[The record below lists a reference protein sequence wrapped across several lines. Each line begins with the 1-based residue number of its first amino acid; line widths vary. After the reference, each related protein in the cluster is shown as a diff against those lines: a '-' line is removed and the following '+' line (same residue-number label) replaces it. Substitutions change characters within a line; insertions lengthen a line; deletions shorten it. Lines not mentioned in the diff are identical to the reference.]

1 MLISAPPYGRALTA
15 TALMLGLVAGAAAV
29 AAVGL
34 PPAHAIDIEPEML
47 AYTVG
52 SEGRG
57 GVGGAVAL
65 AFGPGGIMAVADGG
79 WGDRV
84 AVFNSD
90 GTFAYDFRSAE
101 WGARHER
108 DEPKG
113 IDFGPGGIMAVAVS
127 GNNNDRVQVFHANG
141 TLSFEFGSRGD
152 GPGEFNRA
160 ADVAFGPG
168 GIMAAADRNNDRVQ
182 VFHANGTYAFEFG
195 FAGRDPSDSSWP
207 SGIAFGPGGIMA
219 VADGGAGRVQ
229 VFHPNGTYAF
239 QLGSRG
245 DGPGEF
251 RSPYGVD
258 FGPGGMIAVADRDNN
273 RVQVFHPNG
282 MFAYQI
288 GSGRVP
294 AYDPHHITALPD
306 DLAQPRD
313 VAFGPGGI
321 IAVASRHGG
330 YGDRSYRVEVFNPPP
345 PVAPPA
351 MSLGGQSFTGVAPL
365 VAPSGGQSFTGVA
378 LAFEFGSYG
387 SAPGH
392 LMAPSNVA
400 FGPGGLM
407 AVADTGNHR
416 VQVFNPD
423 GTFAFAFGQRGEG
436 QGEFH
441 WPEGVAF
448 GPGGLLAVADMGS
461 NRVQVFR
468 LQ

>member
-15 TALMLGLVAGAAAV
+15 IALMLGLVVGAAAV

-57 GVGGAVAL
+57 PNSPSGV
-65 AFGPGGIMAVADGG
+65 AFGPGGIMAVADGN
-79 WGDRV
+79 V
-84 AVFNSD
+84 KVFNSN
-90 GTFAYDFRSAE
+90 GTFSFQFESAD
-101 WGARHER
+101 WGIRGEN
-108 DEPKG
+108 DGP
-113 IDFGPGGIMAVAVS
+113 IDVDFGPGGIIAVAVS
-127 GNNNDRVQVFHANG
+127 GNNNARVQVFHPNG

-152 GPGEFNRA
+152 GPGEFHWPGSL
-160 ADVAFGPG
+160 AFGPG
-168 GIMAAADRNNDRVQ
+168 GIIAVADTNNDRVQ
-182 VFHANGTYAFEFG
+182 VFHPNGTYAFEFG
-195 FAGRDPSDSSWP
+195 FAGRDPNGESMPNSV
-207 SGIAFGPGGIMA
+207 AFGPGGMLA
-219 VADGGAGRVQ
+219 VADNAGRVQ
-229 VFHPNGTYAF
+229 VFHANGTYAF

-245 DGPGEF
+245 NGPGEF
-251 RSPYGVD
+251 H
-258 FGPGGMIAVADRDNN
+258 GPQG
-273 RVQVFHPNG
+273 
-282 MFAYQI
+282 
-288 GSGRVP
+288 
-294 AYDPHHITALPD
+294 
-306 DLAQPRD
+306 

-321 IAVASRHGG
+321 IAVADTRNNRVQVFNPNGIFAYQIGTGRVHGEWSKIPSAHDEIMSPRDVAVGPGGIIAVINRHGG
-330 YGDRSYRVEVFNPPP
+330 YRAHSYLIEVFNPPP
-345 PVAPPA
+345 PVAPPV
-351 MSLGGQSFTGVAPL
+351 MPSGGQSFTGVAPL

-387 SAPGH
+387 SGHGH